1 MQPESY
7 DNIFFCGGH
16 FEHIIARGFVLDLF
30 SENFVENFP
39 KKGGTKK
46 IAYTSA
52 LLIYDHKTLYY
63 LILFFVGFFVDF
75 FICIYMKP
83 FGLKFNIRLP

>member
-52 LLIYDHKTLYY
+52 LLIYDPQNI
-63 LILFFVGFFVDF
+63 ILSYIVFCVFFCWFFHMY
-75 FICIYMKP
+75 IYEAFWP
-83 FGLKFNIRLP
+83 EIQY